1 MSNIPIDPDQ
11 FLAQAHQRLAAVQ
24 ARIER
29 ACAEAGRNPDE
40 ITLLAVS
47 KTKPI
52 EMVNAYAT
60 LGLKHFGENYVQ
72 EGVDKQTQR
81 PDLCWH
87 MIGPIQSNKTKLIAQ
102 HFHWVHSIDRLKI
115 ARRLNEQRP
124 PEKGPL
130 PVLIEVNTSGE
141 ANKAGIMPE
150 AVAELAH
157 AMAEMENLQLRGL
170 MTIPARSQTLEEQ
183 RKPFRLLRELLE
195 DMNRQGFKLNI
206 LSMGMSADLEAAILE
221 GATIVRIG
229 TDLFGPRDYSMQK

>member
-1 MSNIPIDPDQ
+1 MNLDPDQ
-11 FLAQAHQRLAAVQ
+11 FVNEARRRLETVQ
-24 ARIER
+24 NRIAR
-29 ACAEAGRNPDE
+29 ACEQAGRNPAD

-52 EMVNAYAT
+52 EMVNAYAK

-72 EGVDKQTQR
+72 EGVGKQTQR

-87 MIGPIQSNKTKLIAQ
+87 MIGPIQSNKTRLIAS
-102 HFHWVHSIDRLKI
+102 HFDWVHSIDRLKI

-141 ANKAGIMPE
+141 ASKAGVPPE
-150 AVAELAH
+150 QVEELAQ
-157 AMAEMENLQLRGL
+157 AIAEMDNLQLRGL
-170 MTIPARSQTLEEQ
+170 MTIPARSNTLEQQ
-183 RKPFRLLRELLE
+183 RKPFRMLRALLE
-195 DMNRQGFKLNI
+195 QLNQRGLQLDT

-229 TDLFGPRDYSMQK
+229 TDLFGPRDYRKQ